1 MGDVG
6 CGVVFFF
13 FLSFSEWFRVLAG
26 VLKLSPPSISSNRLP
41 LHLLTAKFQKP
52 VKKNRREKTPFGAN
66 VCSIMAAL
74 ATAQPLSFP
83 APTVLESVMRE
94 VLIDGQLR
102 PVIEV
107 INGNLYELGRRLRET
122 IFGQVNH
129 AIKIHRTE
137 EGVYSRVVPLQQ
149 FAIKIYFRARLQELQ
164 GHTQENPFQEIA
176 AMQYVGNSH
185 EHVMGQIECCSDRD
199 NIYSVMDFS
208 DGDELFDIVDRNGPL
223 NEETAKRLFYQIV
236 KGTPSFTPIQPLR
249 DHNPICQ
256 QSSNLIYTIL
266 TFHDIHGYGSL

>member
-1 MGDVG
+1 
-6 CGVVFFF
+6 
-13 FLSFSEWFRVLAG
+13 
-26 VLKLSPPSISSNRLP
+26 
-41 LHLLTAKFQKP
+41 
-52 VKKNRREKTPFGAN
+52 
-66 VCSIMAAL
+66 MAAL
-74 ATAQPLSFP
+74 ATALPGPLLLP

-94 VLIDGQLR
+94 VMIDGQLR

-149 FAIKIYFRARLQELQ
+149 YAIKIYFRARLRELQ
-164 GHTQENPFQEIA
+164 GRTQENPFQEIA

-236 KGTPSFTPIQPLR
+236 KGTPSLTPSSPSSV
-249 DHNPICQ
+249 HNPICQ
-256 QSSNLIYTIL
+256 QSSNLICTIL
-266 TFHDIHGYGSL
+266 TFRGIHGYRSL